1 MKHFLGK
8 DHYLNNAA
16 ARCPLCNYQLDGA
29 SGIDH
34 NDVPDPGDLGVCIS
48 CASPLVYTDTL
59 ALRVM
64 TRKELDELHP
74 DNKRQINMAMKA
86 VRATNRSKL

>member
-8 DHYLNNAA
+8 DHYLNNA

-34 NDVPDPGDLGVCIS
+34 NDTPDPGDLGVCIS
-48 CASPLVYTDTL
+48 CASPLVYTDNLT
-59 ALRVM
+59 LRVM

-74 DNKRQINMAMKA
+74 DNKRQIEMAMKA
-86 VRATNRSKL
+86 VRLTNRSKL